1 MDFCEDKYNEHKTS
15 MLLNIKQR
23 VENTFENEGGLGR
36 VTEEEFYATLKDSSK
51 SSGTN
56 WKNVGRRQDQAKT
69 YSARLLDKFV
79 KVNTGGPQAQR
90 GQEVKGNS
98 DTCKDV
104 INGGP
109 QRRSY

>member
-1 MDFCEDKYNEHKTS
+1 MKGNPCGQNRSLWLTYLRGHSQNMDFCEDKYNEHKTS

-56 WKNVGRRQDQAKT
+56 
-69 YSARLLDKFV
+69 
-79 KVNTGGPQAQR
+79 
-90 GQEVKGNS
+90 
-98 DTCKDV
+98 
-104 INGGP
+104 
-109 QRRSY
+109 